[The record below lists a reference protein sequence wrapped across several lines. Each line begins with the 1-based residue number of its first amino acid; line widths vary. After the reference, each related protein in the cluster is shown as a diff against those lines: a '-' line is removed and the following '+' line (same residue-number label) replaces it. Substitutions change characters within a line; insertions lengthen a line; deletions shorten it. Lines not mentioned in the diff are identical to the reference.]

1 MSAKPSKRN
10 ATAREAANREEP
22 PPRPPAAR
30 AWLAAGLVAALGLGA
45 VIWYFGTLRDLPSG
59 MNGTAPV
66 VPAASEVS
74 PEFVGS
80 QACAGC
86 HAAEYEAWQGSH
98 HQLAMQ
104 PAGEASV
111 LGDFADASFE
121 HFGVQTRFFRDDG
134 RFMVNTEGPDGQ
146 TADFQVQHTFGVYPL
161 QQYLIELPGGH
172 LQALTIAWDSRPAD
186 QGGQRWF
193 SLYPDERIGHDDE
206 LHWTGRQ
213 QNWNY
218 MCADCHS
225 TDLQKN
231 YDADANSYAT
241 TWSEISVGCEACH
254 GPGSVHVELATR
266 AAKAGLRPAQSGLT
280 VMLDERRGV
289 SWSIDPTTGNATR
302 SQSRSSERELAVC
315 GQCHSRRGQFSNEY
329 RAGEP
334 LTDHYLPALLTDGLY
349 YPDGQQRDEVY
360 KWGSFLSSRMYAQGV
375 TCSDCHDPHT
385 QQLRADGNTICAQCH
400 LASKYDSPKHHFHAA
415 GTAGAAC
422 TACHMKSETYMVVDP
437 RHDHSF
443 RIPRPDL
450 AAQLGTPDACTGCH
464 ADRTGE
470 WAAAEIRSRYP
481 QPKTGFQDF
490 AEAFSLADR
499 DDPRAAYPLLQV
511 AANPAES
518 AIARASA
525 LSRIA
530 RRPTREGMAVAM
542 SALKDPSPLV
552 RRAALEVIEQL
563 APLDRRS
570 ALPLLADPSRIVRL
584 QAAHVLAPLAADA
597 IGEDHREAFE
607 RASAEYVAA
616 ERFNADR
623 PENRSNL
630 GGYLLL
636 RGDYGGAEAEYRA
649 ALALDA
655 RYVPAWVNLA
665 DLKRN
670 EQLEAEAEAVLRE
683 GLQLLP
689 GDPALHH
696 ALGLSLVRQQRPEEA
711 IVELREAAE
720 QAPDNTRFA
729 YVYAV
734 GLHSQGARTRA
745 ITVLEQ
751 ALERAPNDIEL
762 LSALASFHAEG
773 GELARARAYAEQLR
787 DLLPG
792 DPGVE
797 ELLRSLGPPVD

>member
-1 MSAKPSKRN
+1 M
-10 ATAREAANREEP
+10 
-22 PPRPPAAR
+22 
-30 AWLAAGLVAALGLGA
+30 AALGLGA
-45 VIWYFGTLRDLPSG
+45 AIWYYGTLRDLPSG
-59 MNGTAPV
+59 ADDADPV
-66 VPAASEVS
+66 AAVANEGE

-104 PAGEASV
+104 PAGEESV

-121 HFGVQTRFFRDDG
+121 HFSVRTRFFRDGD
-134 RFMVNTEGPDGQ
+134 RFMVHTEGPDGRL
-146 TADFQVQHTFGVYPL
+146 ADFQVKHTFGVYPL
-161 QQYLIELPGGH
+161 QQYLIELPGGR

-186 QGGQRWF
+186 SGGQRWF
-193 SLYPDERIGHDDE
+193 HLYPDERIGHEDE
-206 LHWTGRQ
+206 LHWSGRQ

-225 TDLQKN
+225 TNLQKN
-231 YDADANSYAT
+231 YDAGANSYAT

-254 GPGSVHVELATR
+254 GPGSVHVELAEQ
-266 AAKAGLRPAQSGLT
+266 AAKAGQRPARSGLT
-280 VMLDERRGV
+280 VALDERRGV
-289 SWSIDPTTGNATR
+289 SWSIDPATGNATR
-302 SQSRSSERELAVC
+302 SQPRSSERELAVC

-334 LTDHYLPALLTDGLY
+334 LTDHYLPALLVDGLY
-349 YPDGQQRDEVY
+349 HPDGQQRDEVY
-360 KWGSFLSSRMYAQGV
+360 KWGSFLSSRMYARGV

-385 QQLRADGNTICAQCH
+385 QQLLADGNTVCAQCH
-400 LASKYDSPKHHFHAA
+400 LASKYDSPEHHFHEA

-422 TACHMKSETYMVVDP
+422 TACHAKTENYMVVDP

-443 RIPRPDL
+443 RVPRPDL
-450 AAQLGTPDACTGCH
+450 AAQFGTPDACTGCH
-464 ADRTGE
+464 ADRTSE
-470 WAAAEIRSRYP
+470 WAASEIRSRYP
-481 QPKTGFQDF
+481 QPKSGFQDF
-490 AEAFSLADR
+490 AEAFWLADQG
-499 DDPRAAYPLLQV
+499 DPRAAYPLLQV

-542 SALKDPSPLV
+542 SALKDASPLV

-563 APLDRRS
+563 PPLERRS

-584 QAAHVLAPLAADA
+584 QAAHMLAPLAADA
-597 IGEDHREAFE
+597 IGEDHRAAFD

-636 RGDYGGAEAEYRA
+636 RGDYAGAEAEYRA
-649 ALALDA
+649 ALALDQ

-665 DLKRN
+665 DLKRSQ
-670 EQLEAEAEAVLRE
+670 QLEPEAEAVLRE
-683 GLQLLP
+683 GLQQLP
-689 GDPALHH
+689 SDPALHH
-696 ALGLSLVRQQRPEEA
+696 ALGLALIRQQRLDEG
-711 IVELREAAE
+711 VGELRTASE
-720 QAPDNTRFA
+720 QAPGNTRFA

-734 GLHSQGARTRA
+734 GLHSQGARARA
-745 ITVLEQ
+745 ISVLEQ
-751 ALERAPNDIEL
+751 ALERAPNDTSV
-762 LSALASFHAEG
+762 LSALANFHAEA
-773 GELARARAYAEQLR
+773 GERERARVYAEQLME
-787 DLLPG
+787 LLPG

-797 ELLRSLGPPVD
+797 ELLRSLGPPAD